1 MQNTHETPRYATLG
15 DYLRVIR
22 RRRLLIAV
30 VTLLCFGAALANA
43 LVKDDVYV
51 AETQIQFRDPL
62 ADLELVGI
70 GGETLPELAPNQRSA
85 LNAELV
91 TRPQVTRG
99 VARELDTPVSPSG
112 LRAAVSA
119 RVNPQTNLVVVEAS
133 WGNARF
139 AAELAN
145 AYADAA
151 REVAIQEFRARLD
164 RAEDAITQQLEEAR
178 DDLPAPTDPTGGA
191 TAGGTAF
198 RVAALEQNLTQI
210 RSLADVADP
219 VQIASRA
226 EVPGSPA
233 SPRPVRDSLLGLVV
247 GLVLGL
253 LLAFVRDSLDRRLR
267 SAHEVH
273 EELDLPVLGLIGET
287 AFAHA
292 GLARNGGLAILESDF
307 EPFRMLRMNLGSLR
321 GNGASAPR
329 SVLVTSALPG
339 EGKST
344 VSMSLASAAAL
355 AGQRVLLVECDLRR
369 PSLARRLKLETQPG
383 LTDYLGGSASPTE
396 ILQVVPLTP
405 PRPLGTRA
413 APARP
418 EADDASMVCITAGL
432 PVPTAPELL
441 QSRRFHEFL
450 AKVVKVYD
458 LVVLDAS
465 PLLAVSDPL
474 EIVPHADAVLVC
486 VRAQQTTREQARAVR
501 SALGHLPERPA
512 GAVLTGLHP
521 GDDSYGYY
529 YGY

>member
-1 MQNTHETPRYATLG
+1 MEKSHETPRYATLS
-15 DYLRVIR
+15 DYLRVVR

-51 AETQIQFRDPL
+51 AETRIQFRDPL
-62 ADLELVGI
+62 ADLDLVGI
-70 GGETLPELAPNQRSA
+70 SGETIPELAPNQRSA

-91 TRPQVTRG
+91 TRPQVTRA
-99 VARELDTPVSPSG
+99 VARELDTPVSASG
-112 LRAAVSA
+112 LRSAVSA
-119 RVNPQTNLVVVEAS
+119 RVSPQTNLVILEAS

-151 REVAIQEFRARLD
+151 REVAIQEFRARLE

-178 DDLPAPTDPTGGA
+178 DDLPLPDDPTGGA
-191 TAGGTAF
+191 AAAGASF

-210 RSLADVADP
+210 RSLSDVADP

-233 SPRPVRDSLLGLVV
+233 SPRPVRDSILGLVV

-253 LLAFVRDSLDRRLR
+253 MFAFVRDALDRRLR

-273 EELDLPVLGLIGET
+273 EELEMPVLGLIGES
-287 AFAHA
+287 AFAYA
-292 GLARNGGLAILESDF
+292 GLARNGGPAILESDF
-307 EPFRMLRMNLGSLR
+307 EPFRMLRMNLGSL
-321 GNGASAPR
+321 GGPDGPPPR

-344 VSMSLASAAAL
+344 VSMALASAAAL

-369 PSLARRLKLETQPG
+369 PSLARRLNLMSQPG
-383 LTDYLGGSASPTE
+383 LTDYLGGATSPTE
-396 ILQVVPLTP
+396 ILQIVRLVPPT
-405 PRPLGTRA
+405 PLGVRTSPQVPEED
-413 APARP
+413 AP
-418 EADDASMVCITAGL
+418 SMACIVAGTA
-432 PVPTAPELL
+432 VPTAPELL
-441 QSRRFHEFL
+441 QSSRFREFL
-450 AKVVKVYD
+450 TKVVKVYD
-458 LVVLDAS
+458 LVVLDTS

-474 EIVPHADAVLVC
+474 EIVPQADAVLVC

-501 SALGHLPERPA
+501 SSLGHLPQRPA
-512 GAVLTGLHP
+512 GAVLTGLNP